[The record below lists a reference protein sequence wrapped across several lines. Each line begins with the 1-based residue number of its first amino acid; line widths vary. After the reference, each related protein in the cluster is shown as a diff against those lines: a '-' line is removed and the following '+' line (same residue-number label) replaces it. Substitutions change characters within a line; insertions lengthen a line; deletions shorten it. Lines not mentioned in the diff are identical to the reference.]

1 MMKES
6 EQVYLR
12 RILEISL
19 MSESSLKKDW
29 LTIEEDNAWAD
40 L

>member
-1 MMKES
+1 MI
-6 EQVYLR
+6 YLKTKKMD
-12 RILEISL
+12 ILEISL

-29 LTIEEDNAWAD
+29 LTFEEDNAWAD

>member
-1 MMKES
+1 MEES
-6 EQVYLR
+6 EQIYLR

-29 LTIEEDNAWAD
+29 LTIEEDSAWAD